1 MGSLTGRQNWTFLT
15 NHARVLV
22 TIARDPAA
30 RLRDVALACALTERT
45 VQTIVADL
53 ESDGYLQRVRDGRRN
68 RYEISAGAVF
78 KHPAE
83 AGVQVAGLLALL
95 TGVPA
100 ADPEPGHARADGEGE
115 GALESDTGSDPD
127 SGADPALER
136 LADAAP
142 LAADGPG
149 GAAPGASA

>member
-1 MGSLTGRQNWTFLT
+1 M
-15 NHARVLV
+15 

-100 ADPEPGHARADGEGE
+100 ADPEPARTRAAGEGDD
-115 GALESDTGSDPD
+115 APDTDGDTDPEPD
-127 SGADPALER
+127 ADPAPER
-136 LADAAP
+136 LAGAAP
-142 LAADGPG
+142 LAVDGPVADGP
-149 GAAPGASA
+149 AAGTAVASS